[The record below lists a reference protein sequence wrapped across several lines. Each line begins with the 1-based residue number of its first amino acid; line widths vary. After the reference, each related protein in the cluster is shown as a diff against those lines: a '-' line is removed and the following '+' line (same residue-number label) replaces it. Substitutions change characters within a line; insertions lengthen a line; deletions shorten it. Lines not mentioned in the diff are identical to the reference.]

1 MLTTDRSMRLVTLGC
16 RVTEDPPTHADGGA
30 IYAVRVAHPEHGT
43 RMGHG
48 ASVAQAL
55 DIACAKMEG
64 ALGLDPVDEA
74 SEESF
79 PASDPPEAGGPGL

>member
-1 MLTTDRSMRLVTLGC
+1 MLTTDRCMRLVTLGC
-16 RVTEDPPTHADGGA
+16 RVTEDPPTRADGGA
-30 IYAVRVAHPEHGT
+30 TYAVRVAHPEHGT
-43 RMGHG
+43 RVGHG
-48 ASVAQAL
+48 ATVAQAL

-79 PASDPPEAGGPGL
+79 PASDAPEAGGPGL